1 MQLREENNKKTKGN
15 SNSMQSTRKQRE
27 NNSMQ
32 LREANTRKQR
42 ENNSM
47 QLREENNNKTKG
59 K

>member
-1 MQLREENNKKTKGN
+1 
-15 SNSMQSTRKQRE
+15 MQSTRKQSE

-47 QLREENNNKTKG
+47 QLNKKTKG